1 MISIVIKDDGEEKS
15 ASRKVFEHEILAK
28 LEKSRNLC
36 LKPHKETSKNMSKWS
51 GNCSKLEENTQNF
64 V

>member
-15 ASRKVFEHEILAK
+15 ASRKVIEHEILAK
-28 LEKSRNLC
+28 LEKNV
-36 LKPHKETSKNMSKWS
+36 ET
-51 GNCSKLEENTQNF
+51 C